1 MFMHSQLIQ
10 TRFTGIQDLTLALDM
25 VVLVLVLGWDIR
37 TGIHGILHTWAI
49 RVTVGAIPVMDGDT
63 PATDG
68 GIRDMGVAILF
79 TPAILS
85 IRVRVIQYIP
95 AIRRMV
101 ITTMAQGL
109 QIPHRDV

>member
-1 MFMHSQLIQ
+1 
-10 TRFTGIQDLTLALDM
+10 
-25 VVLVLVLGWDIR
+25 
-37 TGIHGILHTWAI
+37 
-49 RVTVGAIPVMDGDT
+49 
-63 PATDG
+63 
-68 GIRDMGVAILF
+68 MGVAILF